1 MARAPALHAGGREF
15 ESLTVHNMK
24 KIVIA
29 SLLSLFLLSFSIVGN
44 ISPARTVENKA
55 YKPGEVLNYRIHY
68 GVISAGVVS
77 MEVGTKVIDGKTTYH
92 LKVAGETLKS
102 FDWAYKVRDK
112 FESWI
117 DITSQLP
124 IRYSKVVRENKYFD
138 EDIVIYN
145 HSEKWLKNP
154 KGKLTIPQYTQDLP
168 SAIYYLRTIDYS
180 KDVVGSLHYFD
191 VYLDNKVYKLSL
203 KYVGKETLKTDIGT
217 IKCIKL
223 KPQLIVD
230 RVFKESD
237 AMTIW
242 VSDDENKIPI
252 RIRSEIYVGSIKVD
266 ITKTQNLKNPM
277 TSQIK

>member
-1 MARAPALHAGGREF
+1 MDRVLPLQGKSREF
-15 ESLTVHNMK
+15 ESHYLHNMK

-44 ISPARTVENKA
+44 SPVRTVENRA
-55 YKPGEVLNYRIHY
+55 YKAGEVLNYRIHY

-92 LKVAGETLKS
+92 LKVEGETLKS

-138 EDIVIYN
+138 EDIAIYN
-145 HSEKWLKNP
+145 HSEKWLRNP
-154 KGKLTIPQYTQDLP
+154 KGKLNITQYTQDLP

-180 KDVVGSLHYFD
+180 KDVVGSQHYFD

-203 KYVGKETLKTDIGT
+203 KYDGKETLKTDIGT

-252 RIRSEIYVGSIKVD
+252 RISSEIYVGSIKVD